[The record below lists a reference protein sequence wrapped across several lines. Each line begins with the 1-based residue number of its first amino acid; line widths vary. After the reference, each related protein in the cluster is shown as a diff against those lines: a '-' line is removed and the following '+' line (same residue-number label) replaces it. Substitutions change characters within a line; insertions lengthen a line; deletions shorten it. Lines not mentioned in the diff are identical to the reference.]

1 MLALILNTNKINIKQ
16 THSSANFSKIR
27 IMLDDIPITIQKSK
41 KIKTLSL
48 NITPSLE
55 VILKMPDSCSQNRAH
70 AFLKEQKAWLQKTL
84 SAMREKYSL
93 LHSRLETYQNK
104 ILVFDEVKNAN
115 DYTLTE
121 LKKILK
127 TYLEQKLPLIAQK
140 MQTSYTHFSIRN
152 NAKVLGSCSYHNRLS
167 FALLLVCA
175 KKEAIDYVI
184 IHELAHTIHK
194 NHSKNFWRCVQ
205 IFCPNYRALREHL
218 KQRVVFYTQLLKTLQ
233 P

>member
-1 MLALILNTNKINIKQ
+1 
-16 THSSANFSKIR
+16 
-27 IMLDDIPITIQKSK
+27 MLDDIPITIQKSE

-55 VILKMPDSCSQNRAH
+55 VILKMPNSCSQSRAS
-70 AFLKEQKAWLQKTL
+70 AFLKEQEAWLKKTL
-84 SAMREKYSL
+84 SAMQEKHSL

-115 DYTLTE
+115 DYTLTD

-127 TYLEQKLPLIAQK
+127 TYLEQKLPLISQK

-175 KKEAIDYVI
+175 QKEAIDYVI

-205 IFCPNYRALREHL
+205 IFCPNYRALRECL
-218 KQRVVFYTQLLKTLQ
+218 KQNIIFYAQLLKTLQ

>member
-1 MLALILNTNKINIKQ
+1 
-16 THSSANFSKIR
+16 
-27 IMLDDIPITIQKSK
+27 MLDDIPITIQKSK

-55 VILKMPDSCSQNRAH
+55 VILKMPDSCSQARAS
-70 AFLKEQKAWLQKTL
+70 AFLKEQESWLKKTFL
-84 SAMREKYSL
+84 SMQEKHSL
-93 LHSRLETYQNK
+93 LRSRLNTYKDK

-127 TYLEQKLPLIAQK
+127 TYLERKLPLIAQK
-140 MQTSYTHFSIRN
+140 MQTSYTGFNIRN

-167 FALLLVCA
+167 FALLLVCTQ
-175 KKEAIDYVI
+175 KEAIDYVI

-194 NHSKNFWRCVQ
+194 NHSKNFWRCVK
-205 IFCPNYRALREHL
+205 IFCPNYRTLREYL
-218 KQRVVFYTQLLKTLQ
+218 KQRVVFYTQLLKQLQ

>member
-1 MLALILNTNKINIKQ
+1 
-16 THSSANFSKIR
+16 
-27 IMLDDIPITIQKSK
+27 MLDDIPITIQKSK

-55 VILKMPDSCSQNRAH
+55 VILKMPYSCSQARAN
-70 AFLKEQKAWLQKTL
+70 AFLKEQEAWLKKTL
-84 SAMREKYSL
+84 LAMQEKHSL

-115 DYTLTE
+115 DYTLTD

-167 FALLLVCA
+167 FALLLICA
-175 KKEAIDYVI
+175 PKEAIDYVI

-194 NHSKNFWRCVQ
+194 NHSQNFWRCVES
-205 IFCPNYRALREHL
+205 FCPNYQTLRNHL
-218 KQRVVFYTQLLKTLQ
+218 KQNIIFYSQLLKPLK

>member
-1 MLALILNTNKINIKQ
+1 
-16 THSSANFSKIR
+16 
-27 IMLDDIPITIQKSK
+27 MLDDIPITIQKSK

-55 VILKMPDSCSQNRAH
+55 VILKMPNSCPQARAS
-70 AFLKEQKAWLQKTL
+70 AFLKEQEAWLKKTF
-84 SAMREKYSL
+84 SAMQEKHSL

-140 MQTSYTHFSIRN
+140 MQTSYTHFGIRN
-152 NAKVLGSCSYHNRLS
+152 NTKVLGSCSYHNRLS
-167 FALLLVCA
+167 FALLLVCTQ
-175 KKEAIDYVI
+175 KEAIDYVI

-194 NHSKNFWRCVQ
+194 NHSKNFWRCVK

-218 KQRVVFYTQLLKTLQ
+218 KQNIIFYAQLLKTLQ

>member
-1 MLALILNTNKINIKQ
+1 
-16 THSSANFSKIR
+16 
-27 IMLDDIPITIQKSK
+27 MLDDIPITIQKSK

-55 VILKMPDSCSQNRAH
+55 VILKMPDSCSQARAS
-70 AFLKEQKAWLQKTL
+70 AFLKEQESWLKKTL
-84 SAMREKYSL
+84 SAMQEKYSL
-93 LHSRLETYQNK
+93 LRANLEKYKNK
-104 ILVFDEVKNAN
+104 ILIFDEVRNAN

-127 TYLEQKLPLIAQK
+127 TYLEQKLPLISQK
-140 MQTSYTHFSIRN
+140 MQTSYTHFSVRN

-167 FALLLVCA
+167 FALLLVCTP
-175 KKEAIDYVI
+175 KEAIDYVI

-194 NHSKNFWRCVQ
+194 NHSQNFWRCVQ
-205 IFCPNYRALREHL
+205 IFCPNYRTLREHL
-218 KQRVVFYTQLLKTLQ
+218 KQNIIFYAQLLKTLQ

>member
-1 MLALILNTNKINIKQ
+1 
-16 THSSANFSKIR
+16 
-27 IMLDDIPITIQKSK
+27 MLDNVPITIQKSK

-48 NITPSLE
+48 NVTPSLE
-55 VILKMPDSCSQNRAH
+55 VILKMPDSCPQARAN
-70 AFLKEQKAWLQKTL
+70 AFLKEQEAWLKKTFL
-84 SAMREKYSL
+84 AMQEKYSL

-115 DYTLTE
+115 DYTLTD

-127 TYLEQKLPLIAQK
+127 TYLERKLPLIAQK
-140 MQTSYTHFSIRN
+140 MQTSYTGFSVRN

-175 KKEAIDYVI
+175 QKEAIDYVI

-194 NHSKNFWRCVQ
+194 NHSQNFWRCVKT
-205 IFCPNYRALREHL
+205 FCPNYRALREHL
-218 KQRVVFYTQLLKTLQ
+218 KQRVVFYTQLLKPLK

>member
-1 MLALILNTNKINIKQ
+1 
-16 THSSANFSKIR
+16 
-27 IMLDDIPITIQKSK
+27 MLDDIPITIQKSE

-55 VILKMPDSCSQNRAH
+55 VILKMPNSCPQARAN
-70 AFLKEQKAWLQKTL
+70 AFLKEQEAWLKKTFL
-84 SAMREKYSL
+84 AMQEKHSL
-93 LHSRLETYQNK
+93 LHSRLNTYKDK

-115 DYTLTE
+115 DYTLTD

-127 TYLEQKLPLIAQK
+127 TYLERKLPLIAQK
-140 MQTSYTHFSIRN
+140 MQTSYTGFNIRN

-175 KKEAIDYVI
+175 QKEAIDYVI

-205 IFCPNYRALREHL
+205 IFCPNYRALRERL
-218 KQRVVFYTQLLKTLQ
+218 KQNIIFYAQLLKTLQ

>member
-1 MLALILNTNKINIKQ
+1 
-16 THSSANFSKIR
+16 
-27 IMLDDIPITIQKSK
+27 MLDNVPITIQKSK

-55 VILKMPDSCSQNRAH
+55 VILKMPDSCPQARAN
-70 AFLKEQKAWLQKTL
+70 AFLKEQEAWLKKTFL
-84 SAMREKYSL
+84 AMQEKYSL

-127 TYLEQKLPLIAQK
+127 TYLERKLPLIAQK
-140 MQTSYTHFSIRN
+140 MQTSYTGFSIRN

-167 FALLLVCA
+167 FALLLVCTQ
-175 KKEAIDYVI
+175 KEAIDYVI

-194 NHSKNFWRCVQ
+194 NHSQNFWRCVKT
-205 IFCPNYRALREHL
+205 FCPNYRALREHL
-218 KQRVVFYTQLLKTLQ
+218 KQRVVFYTQLLKPLQ

>member
-1 MLALILNTNKINIKQ
+1 
-16 THSSANFSKIR
+16 
-27 IMLDDIPITIQKSK
+27 MLDDIPITIQKSK

-55 VILKMPDSCSQNRAH
+55 VILKMPNSCPQNRAY

-84 SAMREKYSL
+84 SAMQEKYSL
-93 LHSRLETYQNK
+93 LHSQTYQNK
-104 ILVFDEVKNAN
+104 ILVFDDVKNAN

-127 TYLEQKLPLIAQK
+127 TYLEQKLPLSAQK
-140 MQTSYTHFSIRN
+140 MQTSYTHFSVRN

-175 KKEAIDYVI
+175 QKEAIDYVI

-194 NHSKNFWRCVQ
+194 NHSKNFWRCVE

-218 KQRVVFYTQLLKTLQ
+218 KQNIIFYAQLLKQLR

>member
-1 MLALILNTNKINIKQ
+1 
-16 THSSANFSKIR
+16 
-27 IMLDDIPITIQKSK
+27 MLDDIPITIQKSK

-55 VILKMPDSCSQNRAH
+55 VILKMPDSCPQARAS
-70 AFLKEQKAWLQKTL
+70 AFLKEQEAWLKKTFL
-84 SAMREKYSL
+84 AMQEKYSL
-93 LHSRLETYQNK
+93 LRSRLETYQNK
-104 ILVFDEVKNAN
+104 ILVFDEEKNAN
-115 DYTLTE
+115 DYTLTD

-127 TYLEQKLPLIAQK
+127 TYLEQKLPLSAQK
-140 MQTSYTHFSIRN
+140 MQTAYTHFSIRN

-175 KKEAIDYVI
+175 QKEAIDYVI

-205 IFCPNYRALREHL
+205 IFCPNYRALRERL
-218 KQRVVFYTQLLKTLQ
+218 KQNIIFYAQLLKTLQ

>member
-1 MLALILNTNKINIKQ
+1 
-16 THSSANFSKIR
+16 
-27 IMLDDIPITIQKSK
+27 MLDNIPITIQKSK

-55 VILKMPDSCSQNRAH
+55 VILKMPDSCSQARAN
-70 AFLKEQKAWLQKTL
+70 AFLKDQEAWLKKTFL
-84 SAMREKYSL
+84 AMQEKYSL
-93 LHSRLETYQNK
+93 LRANLEKYKNK

-115 DYTLTE
+115 NYTLTD

-127 TYLEQKLPLIAQK
+127 TYLEKKLPLIAQK
-140 MQTSYTHFSIRN
+140 MQTSYTGFNIRN

-167 FALLLVCA
+167 FALLLVCTQ
-175 KKEAIDYVI
+175 KEAIDYVI

-194 NHSKNFWRCVQ
+194 NHSQNFWRCVQ
-205 IFCPNYRALREHL
+205 IFCPNYRTLREHL
-218 KQRVVFYTQLLKTLQ
+218 KQRVVFYTQLLKPLQ

>member
-1 MLALILNTNKINIKQ
+1 
-16 THSSANFSKIR
+16 
-27 IMLDDIPITIQKSK
+27 MLDDIPITIQKSK

-55 VILKMPDSCSQNRAH
+55 VILKMPDSCSQARAH

-84 SAMREKYSL
+84 SAMQEKYSL
-93 LHSRLETYQNK
+93 LHSQTYQNK
-104 ILVFDEVKNAN
+104 ILVFDEEKNAN

-140 MQTSYTHFSIRN
+140 MQTSYTGFNIRN

-175 KKEAIDYVI
+175 QKEAIDYVI

-194 NHSKNFWRCVQ
+194 NHSKNFWRCVKT
-205 IFCPNYRALREHL
+205 FCPNYRALRERL
-218 KQRVVFYTQLLKTLQ
+218 KQRVVFYTQLLKQLQ

>member
-1 MLALILNTNKINIKQ
+1 
-16 THSSANFSKIR
+16 
-27 IMLDDIPITIQKSK
+27 MLDDIPITIQKSK

-55 VILKMPDSCSQNRAH
+55 VILKMPNSCSQTRAS
-70 AFLKEQKAWLQKTL
+70 AFLKEQEAWLKKTFL
-84 SAMREKYSL
+84 SMQEKHSL
-93 LHSRLETYQNK
+93 LRANLEKYQNK

-140 MQTSYTHFSIRN
+140 MQTSYTGFNIRN

-175 KKEAIDYVI
+175 QKEAIDYVI

-194 NHSKNFWRCVQ
+194 NHSKNFWRCVK
-205 IFCPNYRALREHL
+205 IFCPNYRALRECL
-218 KQRVVFYTQLLKTLQ
+218 KQRVVFYTQLLKQLR

>member
-1 MLALILNTNKINIKQ
+1 
-16 THSSANFSKIR
+16 
-27 IMLDDIPITIQKSK
+27 MLDDIPITIQKSE

-55 VILKMPDSCSQNRAH
+55 VILKMPNSCSQNRVH
-70 AFLKEQKAWLQKTL
+70 AFLKEQEAWLKKTL
-84 SAMREKYSL
+84 SAMQEKYSL

-140 MQTSYTHFSIRN
+140 MQTSYTHFSVRN

-175 KKEAIDYVI
+175 PKEAIDYVI

-194 NHSKNFWRCVQ
+194 NHSQNFWRCVK
-205 IFCPNYRALREHL
+205 IFCSNYRALRERL
-218 KQRVVFYTQLLKTLQ
+218 KQNIIFYAQLLKTLQ

>member
-1 MLALILNTNKINIKQ
+1 
-16 THSSANFSKIR
+16 
-27 IMLDDIPITIQKSK
+27 MLDNIPITIQKSK

-55 VILKMPDSCSQNRAH
+55 VILKMPDSCSQARAH

-84 SAMREKYSL
+84 SAMQEKYSL
-93 LHSRLETYQNK
+93 LHSQTYQNK

-140 MQTSYTHFSIRN
+140 MQTSYTGFNIRN

-175 KKEAIDYVI
+175 QKEAIDYVI

-194 NHSKNFWRCVQ
+194 NHSKNFWRCVE
-205 IFCPNYRALREHL
+205 IFCPNYRALREYL
-218 KQRVVFYTQLLKTLQ
+218 KQRVVFYTQLLKQLR

>member
-1 MLALILNTNKINIKQ
+1 
-16 THSSANFSKIR
+16 
-27 IMLDDIPITIQKSK
+27 MLDDIPITIQKSK

-55 VILKMPDSCSQNRAH
+55 VILKMPNSCPQVRAS
-70 AFLKEQKAWLQKTL
+70 AFLKEQEAWLKKTL
-84 SAMREKYSL
+84 LAMQEKYSL
-93 LHSRLETYQNK
+93 LRSCLNTYKDK

-127 TYLEQKLPLIAQK
+127 TYLERKLPLIAQK
-140 MQTSYTHFSIRN
+140 MQTSYTGFNIRN

-167 FALLLVCA
+167 FALLLVCT

-184 IHELAHTIHK
+184 VHELAHTIHK
-194 NHSKNFWRCVQ
+194 NHSQNFWRCVQ
-205 IFCPNYRALREHL
+205 IFCPNYRALRDHL
-218 KQRVVFYTQLLKTLQ
+218 KQRVVFYTQLLKQLQ

>member
-1 MLALILNTNKINIKQ
+1 
-16 THSSANFSKIR
+16 
-27 IMLDDIPITIQKSK
+27 MLDDIPITIQKSK

-55 VILKMPDSCSQNRAH
+55 VILKMPDSCPQARAS
-70 AFLKEQKAWLQKTL
+70 AFLKEQESWLRKTL
-84 SAMREKYSL
+84 LAVQEKYSL

-115 DYTLTE
+115 DYTLTD

-175 KKEAIDYVI
+175 QKEAIDYII

-194 NHSKNFWRCVQ
+194 NHSKNFWRCVETY
-205 IFCPNYRALREHL
+205 CPNYRTLREHL
-218 KQRVVFYTQLLKTLQ
+218 KQRVVFYTQLLKQLQ
-233 P
+233 T

>member
-1 MLALILNTNKINIKQ
+1 
-16 THSSANFSKIR
+16 
-27 IMLDDIPITIQKSK
+27 MLDNVPITIQKSK

-55 VILKMPDSCSQNRAH
+55 VILKMPDSCPQARAS
-70 AFLKEQKAWLQKTL
+70 AFLKEQEAWLKKTL
-84 SAMREKYSL
+84 LAMQEKHSL
-93 LHSRLETYQNK
+93 LRVRLNTYKDK
-104 ILVFDEVKNAN
+104 ILVFDEMKNAN

-127 TYLEQKLPLIAQK
+127 TYLERKLPLIAQK
-140 MQTSYTHFSIRN
+140 MQTSYTGFSIRN

-175 KKEAIDYVI
+175 QKEAIDYVI

-194 NHSKNFWRCVQ
+194 NHSQNFWRCVKT
-205 IFCPNYRALREHL
+205 FCPNYRALRDHL
-218 KQRVVFYTQLLKTLQ
+218 KQKVVFYTQLLKPLQ

>member
-1 MLALILNTNKINIKQ
+1 
-16 THSSANFSKIR
+16 
-27 IMLDDIPITIQKSK
+27 MLDDIPIAIQKSE

-55 VILKMPDSCSQNRAH
+55 VILKMPNSCPQNRAS
-70 AFLKEQKAWLQKTL
+70 AFLKEQEAWLQKTL
-84 SAMREKYSL
+84 SAMQEKYSL
-93 LHSRLETYQNK
+93 LHSRLKTYKDK
-104 ILVFDEVKNAN
+104 ILVFDEEKNAN

-127 TYLEQKLPLIAQK
+127 TYLEQQLPLIAQK
-140 MQTSYTHFSIRN
+140 MQTSYTGFNIRN

-175 KKEAIDYVI
+175 QKEAIDYVI

-194 NHSKNFWRCVQ
+194 NHSQNFWRCVQ
-205 IFCPNYRALREHL
+205 IFCPNYRALRERL
-218 KQRVVFYTQLLKTLQ
+218 KQRVVFYAQLLKQLQ

>member
-1 MLALILNTNKINIKQ
+1 
-16 THSSANFSKIR
+16 
-27 IMLDDIPITIQKSK
+27 MLDDIPITIQKSK

-55 VILKMPDSCSQNRAH
+55 VILKMPNSYSQARVH
-70 AFLKEQKAWLQKTL
+70 AFLKEQEAWLQKTL
-84 SAMREKYSL
+84 SAMQEKYSL
-93 LHSRLETYQNK
+93 LHSQTYQNK
-104 ILVFDEVKNAN
+104 ILVFDEEKNAN

-140 MQTSYTHFSIRN
+140 MQTSYTRFSVRN

-194 NHSKNFWRCVQ
+194 NHSKNFWRCVE
-205 IFCPNYRALREHL
+205 IFCPNYRVLRERL
-218 KQRVVFYTQLLKTLQ
+218 KQRVVFYTQLLKQLQ

>member
-1 MLALILNTNKINIKQ
+1 
-16 THSSANFSKIR
+16 
-27 IMLDDIPITIQKSK
+27 MLDDIPITIQKSE

-55 VILKMPDSCSQNRAH
+55 VILKMPNSCSQTRAS
-70 AFLKEQKAWLQKTL
+70 AFLKEQETWLKKTL
-84 SAMREKYSL
+84 SAMQEKYSL
-93 LHSRLETYQNK
+93 LRSRLETYQNK

-140 MQTSYTHFSIRN
+140 MQTAYTGFNIRN

-167 FALLLVCA
+167 FALLLVCTQ
-175 KKEAIDYVI
+175 KEAIDYII

-194 NHSKNFWRCVQ
+194 NHSQNFWRCVQ
-205 IFCPNYRALREHL
+205 IFCPNYRALRERL
-218 KQRVVFYTQLLKTLQ
+218 KQNIIFYAQLLKPLK

>member
-1 MLALILNTNKINIKQ
+1 
-16 THSSANFSKIR
+16 
-27 IMLDDIPITIQKSK
+27 MLDDIPITIQKSE

-55 VILKMPDSCSQNRAH
+55 VILKMPNSCSQARAS
-70 AFLKEQKAWLQKTL
+70 AFLKEQEAWLKKTL
-84 SAMREKYSL
+84 SAMQEKYSL
-93 LHSRLETYQNK
+93 LRSQTYQNK
-104 ILVFDEVKNAN
+104 ILVFDEVKNAS

-140 MQTSYTHFSIRN
+140 MQTSYTHFSVRN

-175 KKEAIDYVI
+175 QKEAIDYVI

-218 KQRVVFYTQLLKTLQ
+218 KQNIIFYAQLLKTLQ

>member
-1 MLALILNTNKINIKQ
+1 
-16 THSSANFSKIR
+16 
-27 IMLDDIPITIQKSK
+27 MLDDIPITIQKSK

-55 VILKMPDSCSQNRAH
+55 VILKMPNSCPQARAS
-70 AFLKEQKAWLQKTL
+70 AFLKEQEAWLKKTL
-84 SAMREKYSL
+84 SAMQEKHSL
-93 LHSRLETYQNK
+93 LCSRLNTYKDK

-140 MQTSYTHFSIRN
+140 MQTAYTGFNIRN

-194 NHSKNFWRCVQ
+194 NHSKNFWRCVK
-205 IFCPNYRALREHL
+205 IFCPNYRTLREHL
-218 KQRVVFYTQLLKTLQ
+218 KQRVVFYTQLLKQLQ

>member
-1 MLALILNTNKINIKQ
+1 
-16 THSSANFSKIR
+16 
-27 IMLDDIPITIQKSK
+27 MLDDIPITIQKSK

-55 VILKMPDSCSQNRAH
+55 VILKMPDSCPQTRVH

-84 SAMREKYSL
+84 SAMQKKYSL
-93 LHSRLETYQNK
+93 LHSQTYQNK
-104 ILVFDEVKNAN
+104 ILVFDEEKNAN

-127 TYLEQKLPLIAQK
+127 TYLEQQLPLSAQK
-140 MQTSYTHFSIRN
+140 MQTSYTHFSVRN

-194 NHSKNFWRCVQ
+194 NHSKNFWCCVQ

-218 KQRVVFYTQLLKTLQ
+218 KQNIIFYTQLLKQLQ

>member
-1 MLALILNTNKINIKQ
+1 
-16 THSSANFSKIR
+16 
-27 IMLDDIPITIQKSK
+27 MLDDIPITIQKSE

-55 VILKMPDSCSQNRAH
+55 VILKMPDSCSQARAS
-70 AFLKEQKAWLQKTL
+70 AFLKEQESWLKKTFL
-84 SAMREKYSL
+84 SMQEKHSL
-93 LHSRLETYQNK
+93 LRSCLNTYKDK

-127 TYLEQKLPLIAQK
+127 TYLERKLPLIAQK
-140 MQTSYTHFSIRN
+140 MQTSYTGFNIRN

-167 FALLLVCA
+167 FALLLICA
-175 KKEAIDYVI
+175 QKEAIDYVI

-205 IFCPNYRALREHL
+205 IFCPNYRALRDHL
-218 KQRVVFYTQLLKTLQ
+218 KQNIIFYAQLLKTLQ

>member
-1 MLALILNTNKINIKQ
+1 
-16 THSSANFSKIR
+16 
-27 IMLDDIPITIQKSK
+27 MLDDIPITIQKSE

-55 VILKMPDSCSQNRAH
+55 VILKMPNSCSQARAN
-70 AFLKEQKAWLQKTL
+70 AFLKDQEAWLKKTL
-84 SAMREKYSL
+84 SAMQEKYSL

-121 LKKILK
+121 LKRILK
-127 TYLEQKLPLIAQK
+127 TYLERKLPLIAQK
-140 MQTSYTHFSIRN
+140 MQTSYTSFNIRN

-175 KKEAIDYVI
+175 QKEAIDYVI

-194 NHSKNFWRCVQ
+194 NHSKNFWRCVET
-205 IFCPNYRALREHL
+205 FCPNYRTLRERL
-218 KQRVVFYTQLLKTLQ
+218 KQNIIFYAQLLKTLQ

>member
-1 MLALILNTNKINIKQ
+1 
-16 THSSANFSKIR
+16 
-27 IMLDDIPITIQKSK
+27 MLDDIPITIQKSK

-55 VILKMPDSCSQNRAH
+55 VILKMPNSCSQNRAH

-104 ILVFDEVKNAN
+104 ILVFDEEKNAN

-127 TYLEQKLPLIAQK
+127 TYLEQKLPLSAQK
-140 MQTSYTHFSIRN
+140 MQTSYTGFNIRN

-175 KKEAIDYVI
+175 PKEAIDYVI

-194 NHSKNFWRCVQ
+194 NHSQNFWRCVQ

-218 KQRVVFYTQLLKTLQ
+218 KQNIIFYAQLLKTLQ

>member
-1 MLALILNTNKINIKQ
+1 
-16 THSSANFSKIR
+16 
-27 IMLDDIPITIQKSK
+27 MLDDIPITIQKSE

-48 NITPSLE
+48 HITPFLE
-55 VILKMPDSCSQNRAH
+55 VILKMPNSCSQARAS
-70 AFLKEQKAWLQKTL
+70 AFLKEQEAWLKKTFL
-84 SAMREKYSL
+84 VMQEKYSL

-115 DYTLTE
+115 DYTLTD

-167 FALLLVCA
+167 FALLLVCTQ
-175 KKEAIDYVI
+175 KEAIDYVI

-218 KQRVVFYTQLLKTLQ
+218 KQNIIFYAQLLKTLQ

>member
-1 MLALILNTNKINIKQ
+1 
-16 THSSANFSKIR
+16 
-27 IMLDDIPITIQKSK
+27 MLDDIPITIQKSE

-55 VILKMPDSCSQNRAH
+55 VILKMPNSCSQDRAS
-70 AFLKEQKAWLQKTL
+70 AFLKEQESWLKKTL
-84 SAMREKYSL
+84 SAMQEKHSL
-93 LHSRLETYQNK
+93 LHANLEKYKNK
-104 ILVFDEVKNAN
+104 ILVFDEMKNAN
-115 DYTLTE
+115 DYTLTD

-175 KKEAIDYVI
+175 QKEAIDYVI

-205 IFCPNYRALREHL
+205 IFCPNYQTLRNHL
-218 KQRVVFYTQLLKTLQ
+218 KQNIIFYAQLLKTLQ

>member
-1 MLALILNTNKINIKQ
+1 
-16 THSSANFSKIR
+16 
-27 IMLDDIPITIQKSK
+27 MLDDIPITIQKSK

-55 VILKMPDSCSQNRAH
+55 VILKMPDSYPQARAN
-70 AFLKEQKAWLQKTL
+70 AFLKEQEAWLKKTL
-84 SAMREKYSL
+84 LAMQEKHSL
-93 LHSRLETYQNK
+93 LRSRLNTYKDK
-104 ILVFDEVKNAN
+104 ILVFDETKNAN

-127 TYLEQKLPLIAQK
+127 TYLERKLPLIAQK

-175 KKEAIDYVI
+175 QKEAIDYVI

-194 NHSKNFWRCVQ
+194 NHSQNFWRCVKT
-205 IFCPNYRALREHL
+205 FCPNYRALRDHL
-218 KQRVVFYTQLLKTLQ
+218 KQRVVFYTQLLKPLQ

>member
-1 MLALILNTNKINIKQ
+1 
-16 THSSANFSKIR
+16 
-27 IMLDDIPITIQKSK
+27 MLDDIPITIQKSK

-55 VILKMPDSCSQNRAH
+55 VILKMPDSCSQARAN
-70 AFLKEQKAWLQKTL
+70 AFLKEQESWLKKTL
-84 SAMREKYSL
+84 SAMQEKHSL
-93 LHSRLETYQNK
+93 LHANLEKYKNK

-140 MQTSYTHFSIRN
+140 MQTSYTGFNIRN

-175 KKEAIDYVI
+175 QKEAIDYVI

-194 NHSKNFWRCVQ
+194 NHSQNFWRCVES
-205 IFCPNYRALREHL
+205 FCPNYRTLREHL
-218 KQRVVFYTQLLKTLQ
+218 KQNIIFYAQLLKTLQ

>member
-1 MLALILNTNKINIKQ
+1 
-16 THSSANFSKIR
+16 
-27 IMLDDIPITIQKSK
+27 MLDDIPITIQKSE

-55 VILKMPDSCSQNRAH
+55 VILKMPNSCSQDRAS
-70 AFLKEQKAWLQKTL
+70 AFLKEQESWLKKTL
-84 SAMREKYSL
+84 SAMQEKHSL
-93 LHSRLETYQNK
+93 LHANLEKYKNK

-115 DYTLTE
+115 DYTLTD

-175 KKEAIDYVI
+175 PKEAIDYVI

-205 IFCPNYRALREHL
+205 IFCPNYRTLRERL
-218 KQRVVFYTQLLKTLQ
+218 KQNIIFYAQLLKTLQ

>member
-1 MLALILNTNKINIKQ
+1 
-16 THSSANFSKIR
+16 
-27 IMLDDIPITIQKSK
+27 MLDNVPITIQKSK
-41 KIKTLSL
+41 KIKTMSL

-55 VILKMPDSCSQNRAH
+55 VILKMPDSCPQARAN
-70 AFLKEQKAWLQKTL
+70 AFLKEQEAWLKKTFL
-84 SAMREKYSL
+84 AMQEKHSL
-93 LHSRLETYQNK
+93 LRSHLETYQNK

-127 TYLEQKLPLIAQK
+127 TYLERKLPLIAQK
-140 MQTSYTHFSIRN
+140 MQTSYTGFSVRN

-175 KKEAIDYVI
+175 QKEAIDYII

-194 NHSKNFWRCVQ
+194 NHSQNFWRCVKT
-205 IFCPNYRALREHL
+205 FCPNYRALREHL
-218 KQRVVFYTQLLKTLQ
+218 KQRVVFYTQLLKPLQ

>member
-1 MLALILNTNKINIKQ
+1 
-16 THSSANFSKIR
+16 
-27 IMLDDIPITIQKSK
+27 MLDNVPITIQKSK

-55 VILKMPDSCSQNRAH
+55 VILKMPDSCPQARAN
-70 AFLKEQKAWLQKTL
+70 AFLKEQEAWLKKTL
-84 SAMREKYSL
+84 LAMQEKHSL
-93 LHSRLETYQNK
+93 LHLRLNTYKDK

-115 DYTLTE
+115 DYTLTD

-127 TYLEQKLPLIAQK
+127 TYLERKLSLIAQK
-140 MQTSYTHFSIRN
+140 MQTSYTGFSVRN

-175 KKEAIDYVI
+175 QKEAIDYVI

-194 NHSKNFWRCVQ
+194 NHSQNFWRCVKT
-205 IFCPNYRALREHL
+205 FCPNYRALREHL
-218 KQRVVFYTQLLKTLQ
+218 KQKVVFYTQLLKPLQ

>member
-1 MLALILNTNKINIKQ
+1 
-16 THSSANFSKIR
+16 
-27 IMLDDIPITIQKSK
+27 MLDDIPITIQKSE

-55 VILKMPDSCSQNRAH
+55 VILKMPNSCSQARAS
-70 AFLKEQKAWLQKTL
+70 AFLKEQEAWLKKTL
-84 SAMREKYSL
+84 SAMQEKYSL
-93 LHSRLETYQNK
+93 LHSQTYQNK
-104 ILVFDEVKNAN
+104 ILVFDEEKNAN

-140 MQTSYTHFSIRN
+140 MQTSYTHFSVRN

-194 NHSKNFWRCVQ
+194 NHSKNFWRCVKT
-205 IFCPNYRALREHL
+205 FCPNYRALREHL
-218 KQRVVFYTQLLKTLQ
+218 KQNIIFYAQLLKTLQ

>member
-1 MLALILNTNKINIKQ
+1 
-16 THSSANFSKIR
+16 
-27 IMLDDIPITIQKSK
+27 MLDDIPITIQKSE

-55 VILKMPDSCSQNRAH
+55 VILKMPNSCSQARAS
-70 AFLKEQKAWLQKTL
+70 AFLKEQEAWLKKTL
-84 SAMREKYSL
+84 PAMQEKYSL
-93 LHSRLETYQNK
+93 LRTNLEKYQNK

-115 DYTLTE
+115 DYTLTD

-205 IFCPNYRALREHL
+205 IFCPNYRALRERL
-218 KQRVVFYTQLLKTLQ
+218 KQNIIFYAQLLKTLQ

>member
-1 MLALILNTNKINIKQ
+1 
-16 THSSANFSKIR
+16 
-27 IMLDDIPITIQKSK
+27 MLDDIPITIQKSK

-55 VILKMPDSCSQNRAH
+55 VILKMPHSCPQARAS
-70 AFLKEQKAWLQKTL
+70 AFLKEQEAWLKKTL
-84 SAMREKYSL
+84 SAMQEKYSL
-93 LHSRLETYQNK
+93 LHSQTYQNK

-127 TYLEQKLPLIAQK
+127 TYLERKLPLIAQK
-140 MQTSYTHFSIRN
+140 MQTSYTGFSVRN

-175 KKEAIDYVI
+175 QKEAIDYVI

-194 NHSKNFWRCVQ
+194 NHSKNFWRCVKT
-205 IFCPNYRALREHL
+205 FCPNYRALRERL
-218 KQRVVFYTQLLKTLQ
+218 KQRVVFYTQLLKQLQ

>member
-1 MLALILNTNKINIKQ
+1 
-16 THSSANFSKIR
+16 
-27 IMLDDIPITIQKSK
+27 MLDDIPITIQKSK

-55 VILKMPDSCSQNRAH
+55 VILKMPNSCSQARAN
-70 AFLKEQKAWLQKTL
+70 AFLKEQEAWLKKTFL
-84 SAMREKYSL
+84 SMQEKHSL
-93 LHSRLETYQNK
+93 LHANLEKYQNK

-175 KKEAIDYVI
+175 QKEAIDYVI

-218 KQRVVFYTQLLKTLQ
+218 KQNIIFYAQLLKPLK

>member
-1 MLALILNTNKINIKQ
+1 
-16 THSSANFSKIR
+16 
-27 IMLDDIPITIQKSK
+27 MLDNIPITIQKSK

-55 VILKMPDSCSQNRAH
+55 VILKMPDSCPQARAS
-70 AFLKEQKAWLQKTL
+70 AFLKEQEAWLKKTL
-84 SAMREKYSL
+84 LAMQEKHSLLRTNLEKYK
-93 LHSRLETYQNK
+93 NK

-127 TYLEQKLPLIAQK
+127 TYLERKLPLIAQK
-140 MQTSYTHFSIRN
+140 MQTSYTGFSVRN

-175 KKEAIDYVI
+175 QKEAIDYVI

-194 NHSKNFWRCVQ
+194 NHSKNFWRYIK

-218 KQRVVFYTQLLKTLQ
+218 KQKVVFYTQLLKPLQ